1 MGDVVCVLL
10 LFVLLLAVPQLA
22 FAQQDS
28 NEQGASSTSVDVGAA
43 ALDPVVPAA
52 APQAPSAQSA
62 VEIGDAPGADPATYS
77 GGSEDVGAWANP
89 GDVAGES
96 SQGELGG
103 GVDAVENPLGSEGFD
118 NVEGEG
124 GIEGEAGEGE
134 GEGAVPGEDEPQ
146 TENDEGDSDKKRD
159 SSSSDDK
166 ASGGNAAG
174 LPGGSGDFVDAGLN
188 QVTEQAQAAGD
199 SADASKKETKQEQKA
214 TKTSYKGSSKK
225 NPVAA
230 SAPTTRTPSASV
242 VLVAGR
248 LADVCAREE
257 QSDVPQTEDDA
268 GGGDKSPTRNKAPPA
283 GARVFNES
291 AFAGDLLEEISEA
304 RTRQH
309 ATQDDS
315 VISASGKT
323 KPLELWRF
331 FGSAQGGTSL
341 LDLFGLG
348 HESPN
353 RHTSLRSYRSTDNGF
368 APPFVAPSRACTFVR
383 IARTAHDFVALLH
396 QAFRQAFAGRGPPCS

>member
-1 MGDVVCVLL
+1 MRGVRPHTICMGDVVCVLL

-62 VEIGDAPGADPATYS
+62 VETGDAPGADPATYS

-146 TENDEGDSDKKRD
+146 TENDEGDSDKKHIVVRAD
-159 SSSSDDK
+159 SEI
-166 ASGGNAAG
+166 AN
-174 LPGGSGDFVDAGLN
+174 PGDHEVTFHFDLQEYGSIESESFT
-188 QVTEQAQAAGD
+188 VTQMI
-199 SADASKKETKQEQKA
+199 
-214 TKTSYKGSSKK
+214 
-225 NPVAA
+225 
-230 SAPTTRTPSASV
+230 R
-242 VLVAGR
+242 
-248 LADVCAREE
+248 
-257 QSDVPQTEDDA
+257 VPQ
-268 GGGDKSPTRNKAPPA
+268 
-283 GARVFNES
+283 GA
-291 AFAGDLLEEISEA
+291 
-304 RTRQH
+304 
-309 ATQDDS
+309 
-315 VISASGKT
+315 
-323 KPLELWRF
+323 
-331 FGSAQGGTSL
+331 
-341 LDLFGLG
+341 
-348 HESPN
+348 
-353 RHTSLRSYRSTDNGF
+353 
-368 APPFVAPSRACTFVR
+368 
-383 IARTAHDFVALLH
+383 
-396 QAFRQAFAGRGPPCS
+396 